1 MFGDRNG
8 GLRSLL
14 IAAFCGTWHHCCPG
28 VGIQQSN
35 TVEGVGNKV
44 GQSCRVNHGESGRG
58 VKLLQLLVEAIY
70 CGRNNEAAQSLIDH
84 GGIYQKVEGT
94 GVGEQL

>member
-8 GLRSLL
+8 GLQSLL
-14 IAAFCGTWHHCCPG
+14 IAVFCGTAAAQG
-28 VGIQQSN
+28 VGIQWSN
-35 TVEGVGNKV
+35 TIEGVGNKV

>member
-8 GLRSLL
+8 GLPSLL
-14 IAAFCGTWHHCCPG
+14 IAAFCGTTAAQG
-28 VGIQQSN
+28 VGILRSN

-58 VKLLQLLVEAIY
+58 VKLLQLSVEAMYSQPPTNI
-70 CGRNNEAAQSLIDH
+70 EIVLEIQHL
-84 GGIYQKVEGT
+84 
-94 GVGEQL
+94 